1 MIVSDPSTRHMLRF
15 APVETIADRERQDAL
30 DSANGVDL
38 VMRRWARILGAAGSV
53 AAVAVVVK
61 CLVGW

>member
-1 MIVSDPSTRHMLRF
+1 MILSDPSTRHMLRF
-15 APVETIADRERQDAL
+15 APVQTIADPDRRDAL

-38 VMRRWARILGAAGSV
+38 VMRRWARILGALGSV
-53 AAVAVVVK
+53 GLVAVVVR

>member
-38 VMRRWARILGAAGSV
+38 VMRRWARILGVCGSV
-53 AAVAVVVK
+53 AVMAVVVR